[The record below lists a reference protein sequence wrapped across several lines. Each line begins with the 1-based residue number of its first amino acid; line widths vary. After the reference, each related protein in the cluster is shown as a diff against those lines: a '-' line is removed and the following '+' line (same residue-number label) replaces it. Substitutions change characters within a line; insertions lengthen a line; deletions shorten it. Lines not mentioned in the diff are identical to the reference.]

1 MPQAVRAFPTYYSP
15 IGKQILTV
23 SSSAV
28 GFTLPTSPQCRA
40 VFFSVEYVT
49 ATTDTLR
56 FWVDGSIPTS
66 TEGMLLFN
74 GDTVE
79 ITNVD
84 AINNFKVIQVT
95 NDMKIMITYYGGGV

>member
-1 MPQAVRAFPTYYSP
+1 MTIRAIPTFYSP
-15 IGKQILTV
+15 IGKQNLTV

-28 GFTLPTSPQCRA
+28 GFTLPSTPQIRA

-56 FWVDGSIPTS
+56 FWVDGSTPKTS
-66 TEGMLLFN
+66 EGMLLYN

-79 ITNVD
+79 ILNVD
-84 AINNFKVIQVT
+84 AINNFLVIRVT